1 MTAIH
6 TSVVAQSTIP
16 PASFLMVYVLFLVS
30 GLLVGG
36 AWAAYRADNKL
47 MVIVLGVLAAMA
59 AAGGVV
65 WAVGIYQ

>member
-1 MTAIH
+1 M
-6 TSVVAQSTIP
+6 
-16 PASFLMVYVLFLVS
+16 LFLVS

-36 AWAAYRADNKL
+36 AWAAYKADNKL

>member
-6 TSVVAQSTIP
+6 TSVAAQSTIP

-36 AWAAYRADNKL
+36 AWAAYKADNKL

-59 AAGGVV
+59 AVSGVV
-65 WAVGIYQ
+65 RTVGIYQ

>member
-1 MTAIH
+1 MTAVH
-6 TSVVAQSTIP
+6 TSVVAQSTIQ

-36 AWAAYRADNKL
+36 AWAAYKADNKL

-59 AAGGVV
+59 AVGGVV

>member
-6 TSVVAQSTIP
+6 TSVVAQSTTP
-16 PASFLMVYVLFLVS
+16 PASFLLVYVLFLVS

-36 AWAAYRADNKL
+36 AWAAYKADNKF
-47 MVIVLGVLAAMA
+47 MVIVLAAMA

>member
-36 AWAAYRADNKL
+36 AWAAYKADNKL
-47 MVIVLGVLAAMA
+47 MVIVLGVLAAMSA
-59 AAGGVV
+59 VSGVV
-65 WAVGIYQ
+65 RTVGIYQ